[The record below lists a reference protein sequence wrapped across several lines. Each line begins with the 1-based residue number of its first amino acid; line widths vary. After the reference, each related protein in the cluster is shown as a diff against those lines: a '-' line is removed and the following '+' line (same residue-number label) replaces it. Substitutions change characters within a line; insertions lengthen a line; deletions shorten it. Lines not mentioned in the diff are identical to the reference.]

1 MLNAIPKQALL
12 IAIALLFTV
21 LSAGSASAS
30 GASGSSIYIGPDWC
44 AAGGSVNIRWQIDG
58 GAPPYT
64 VSVAGIVAE
73 TSDERLSISCA
84 DLRAWV
90 TDGVLR
96 QHAEVVL
103 SVRVVDAN
111 EMAAAA
117 RLTMLLLAAAPQEV
131 PQDIDLFVG
140 YSDVHVRTLSFMPAS
155 ELRPVPS
162 VVLIRYRPLGA
173 VAWAYAMPFPW
184 GPQSGRYALPSHISD
199 LTPGTLYELQAA
211 WVWFLDTQAL
221 PPGGAGWEEP
231 GDDRWWR
238 KWNDAQEIRWSES
251 LQFRPGGVRQI
262 AVRSQTDSIITCW
275 ESAFGRDYVVARSND
290 WPGVSW
296 VDAVLWRSQSEWS
309 EFCPDSTS
317 ASMIAALPPDT
328 QFEISLL
335 RILPEG
341 FVPSPIGSARVAT
354 GPAEPGSPP

>member
-1 MLNAIPKQALL
+1 MLNTSRWLAVWVAVVLL
-12 IAIALLFTV
+12 ATLTPGGAR
-21 LSAGSASAS
+21 AS

-44 AAGGSVNIRWQIDG
+44 AVGGSVNIRWQIGG

-73 TSDERLSISCA
+73 TDEEHLTLSCA
-84 DLRAWV
+84 VLRAWV

-96 QHAEVVL
+96 QHVEVVL
-103 SVRVVDAN
+103 PVRVVDAN
-111 EMAAAA
+111 ETEAAA
-117 RLTMLLLAAAPQEV
+117 RLTMLLLGAAPQEV

-155 ELRPVPS
+155 EWRLAPS

-221 PPGGAGWEEP
+221 PTGAPGWEEP
-231 GDDRWWR
+231 DDDHWWR
-238 KWNDAQEIRWSES
+238 KWNDAQEIS
-251 LQFRPGGVRQI
+251 LVRVTSIPPGRRSADRRPLADRLDHHVLGTHFRPRLRRGALERLARRVLGGRGALEIAERVVRVLPGLDECVGDCRAAAGH
-262 AVRSQTDSIITCW
+262 AVPDQ
-275 ESAFGRDYVVARSND
+275 SAK
-290 WPGVSW
+290 
-296 VDAVLWRSQSEWS
+296 
-309 EFCPDSTS
+309 
-317 ASMIAALPPDT
+317 DT
-328 QFEISLL
+328 
-335 RILPEG
+335 
-341 FVPSPIGSARVAT
+341 A
-354 GPAEPGSPP
+354 